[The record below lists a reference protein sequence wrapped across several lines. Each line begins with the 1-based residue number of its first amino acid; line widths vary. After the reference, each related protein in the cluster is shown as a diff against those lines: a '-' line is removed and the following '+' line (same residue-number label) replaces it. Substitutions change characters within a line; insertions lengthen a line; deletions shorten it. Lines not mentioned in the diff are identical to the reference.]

1 MKVSAKMR
9 KNALVP
15 IRDRQYIICKF
26 NNQGDLPKM
35 KAFATENLRNLAV
48 IGHGDSGKT
57 QLVSSMLYVAGMPGR
72 WGKVDE
78 GTTITDYDEDS
89 IERKVS
95 LNNNF
100 AHLEY
105 GDTKINFID
114 TPGYAAFV
122 SHARPAL
129 RVADCALVVV
139 DGVHGIE
146 VQTEKTWQYANEFML
161 PRFMVINKLDKE
173 HADFGHAIETAT
185 SSFARSIVPF
195 TLPIGKEGD
204 FKGVVD
210 VVHQK
215 AYSFDER
222 GKATEIPMPEEGRD
236 IFERT
241 RERLIEIVAESDDEL
256 MEKYFSDGTLPEEDI
271 YPNLAKA
278 IASSKLCPVYA
289 ASSTTL
295 VGLQILLEHIIEF
308 APNPATHEMEYGF
321 ADSDMSGDRI
331 SRRYSNDEP
340 FSAYV
345 FRTIADPFA
354 GRINVMKVVS
364 GKISSE
370 ATVHNS
376 TRDAAERLGA
386 LHVIAGKNLEKIPE
400 AATGDIVAV
409 VKLRETQTGDTLCD
423 KAKPICFPKV
433 EYPEAAIA
441 FAIEPKSRADEEK
454 ISTALHK
461 ILEEDPSLHFDRDP
475 QTKEFILSGSGQ
487 LHIETV
493 VDKLHKRYH
502 VEVALHPPK
511 VPYKET
517 ITMPAEVQGR
527 HKKQSGGRGQFGDC
541 KVIFEPLDRG
551 AGFEWVDK
559 IFGGAIPQNFR
570 PAVEKGIIEAAQGGC
585 VAGYP
590 LVDFRVTLIDGSYH
604 TVDSDEHSFKAA
616 GRKAFR
622 AAMEKAKPTL
632 LEPIMDVEVFT
643 PQEVAGDI
651 MGDLNSRRGRVAGME
666 MRGKQ
671 QVIKAKVPLS
681 EMLDYQS
688 KLNSVTQARGSYH
701 MQFSHYDPLPGN
713 LMKKVVD
720 EAVAAGRVRP
730 HDDDE

>member
-1 MKVSAKMR
+1 
-9 KNALVP
+9 
-15 IRDRQYIICKF
+15 
-26 NNQGDLPKM
+26 M
-35 KAFATENLRNLAV
+35 KAFTTENIRNLAV
-48 IGHGDSGKT
+48 IGHGDAGKT
-57 QLVSSMLYVAGMPGR
+57 QLTASLAYVAGATPR

-78 GTTITDYDEDS
+78 GTTITDFDEDS
-89 IERKVS
+89 IERKIS

-105 GDTKINFID
+105 KDTKINLID

-122 SHARPAL
+122 AHARPAV
-129 RVADCALVVV
+129 RVMDCALVVV
-139 DGVHGIE
+139 DAVHGIE

-161 PRFMVINKLDKE
+161 PRFMVINKIDKE
-173 HADFGHAIETAT
+173 HADFGHALETAT

-195 TLPIGKEGD
+195 TLPIGNEAN

-215 AYSFDER
+215 AYEFDAA
-222 GKATEIPMPEEGRD
+222 GKAKEIPIPETGRD
-236 IFERT
+236 VFERT
-241 RERLIEIVAESDDEL
+241 RERLIEIVAESDDAL
-256 MEKYFSDGTLPEEDI
+256 MEKYFEDGTLPEEDI

-278 IASSKLCPVYA
+278 IAKSKLCPVYA
-289 ASSTTL
+289 VSSTTL
-295 VGLQILLEHIIEF
+295 VGLQILLDHIVEF
-308 APNPATHEMEYGF
+308 APNPATHEVEYGF
-321 ADSDMSGDRI
+321 NNPEMAGDRI
-331 SRRYSNDEP
+331 PRKYSNDEP

-354 GRINVMKVVS
+354 GRINVMKIVS
-364 GKISSE
+364 GKIGAD
-370 ATVHNS
+370 ATVFNS
-376 TRDAAERLGA
+376 TRDTMERLGA
-386 LHVIAGKNLEKIPE
+386 LHVINGKVLDKVDQ
-400 AATGDIVAV
+400 AQTGDIIAV
-409 VKLRETQTGDTLCD
+409 VKLKDTQTGDTLCD
-423 KAKPICFPKV
+423 KANAIVYPKV

-454 ISTALHK
+454 ISVALHK

-517 ITMPAEVQGR
+517 ITQQVEVQGR

-541 KVIFEPLDRG
+541 KCIFEPLDRG
-551 AGFEWVDK
+551 SGFEWVDK

-570 PAVEKGIIEAAQGGC
+570 PAVEKGILEAAASGAL
-585 VAGYP
+585 AGYP

-622 AAMEKAKPTL
+622 AAMERAKPTL

-643 PQEVAGDI
+643 PQEFSGDI
-651 MGDLNSRRGRVAGME
+651 MGDLNSRRGRVSGMD

-671 QVIKAKVPLS
+671 QVVKAKVPLS
-681 EMLDYQS
+681 EMLEYQS
-688 KLNSVTQARGSYH
+688 KLNSMTQARGSYH
-701 MQFSHYDPLPGN
+701 MQFSHYDPLPHN
-713 LMKKVVD
+713 LADKVVQ
-720 EAVAAGRVRP
+720 EAVAAGRVRA
-730 HDDDE
+730 HEEDE